1 MNEKAGA
8 FRTRSAIVRQPVQL
22 SGEKRTCS
30 RFLLSHAAVSLFRY
44 SSILR
49 SMRRVFPSLFATVAF
64 LAGQNFKVDD
74 VKVVGDLSYGQTSS
88 PVECPGAPSYCAF
101 VFNGQ
106 GDDRIE
112 VDVSSV
118 DGKAFVAIA
127 DGALAELTSGTSR
140 LVFVLPRKGPDAETY
155 YIVFRDRES
164 KPRRFTVA
172 LKKLEK

>member
-1 MNEKAGA
+1 MRPPTAGCKQQTL
-8 FRTRSAIVRQPVQL
+8 RNRSGSSLTRSTLRPKCHL
-22 SGEKRTCS
+22 SVYVGISKG
-30 RFLLSHAAVSLFRY
+30 
-44 SSILR
+44 
-49 SMRRVFPSLFATVAF
+49 MRRVFPSLFATIAI

-74 VKVVGDLSYGQTSS
+74 VHVVGDLEYGQTSA
-88 PVECPGAPSYCAF
+88 PVECSGEPPYCAF

-127 DGALAELTSGTSR
+127 DGALVELTSGTNR
-140 LVFVLPRKGPDAETY
+140 VVFSLPKRGPDAETY
-155 YIVFRDRES
+155 YIVFRDPKS
-164 KPRRFTVA
+164 QPRRFTVA

>member
-1 MNEKAGA
+1 M
-8 FRTRSAIVRQPVQL
+8 
-22 SGEKRTCS
+22 S
-30 RFLLSHAAVSLFRY
+30 RFRY
-44 SSILR
+44 ASISK
-49 SMRRVFPSLFATVAF
+49 SMQRVFPSLFATVAI

-74 VKVVGDLSYGQTSS
+74 VNVVGDLKYGQTSA
-88 PVECPGAPSYCAF
+88 PVECSGAPSYCAF

-112 VDVSSV
+112 VDVGSV

-127 DGALAELTSGTSR
+127 DGALAELTSGTNR
-140 LVFVLPRKGPDAETY
+140 VIFTLPKRGPEPEAY